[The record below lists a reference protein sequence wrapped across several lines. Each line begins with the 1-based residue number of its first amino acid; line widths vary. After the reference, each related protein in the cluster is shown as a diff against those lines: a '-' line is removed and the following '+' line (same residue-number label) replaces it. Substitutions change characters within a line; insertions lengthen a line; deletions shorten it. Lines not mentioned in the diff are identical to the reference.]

1 MSKLDSN
8 SFFCVSRHR
17 HCLPQ
22 CGACFEVV
30 EAEGDESRT
39 KTERA
44 SPLLGIAFHGVLLI
58 ASAGDGISRGE
69 PHVPSLAAPFVCA
82 LAREAELPYFD
93 VSCNGSPR
101 ESEGVFSHVERT
113 RFENFVMQ
121 PESSLSLL
129 DWESDVV
136 RVQALVKAKLSVVQA
151 WNGESCEPDCGL
163 KLGLRLRSGM
173 YLPSRQEEE
182 GWELSS
188 VKRKRKKKMNKHK
201 QRKLRRRDRHRK

>member
-1 MSKLDSN
+1 MPPL
-8 SFFCVSRHR
+8 
-17 HCLPQ
+17 
-22 CGACFEVV
+22 AM
-30 EAEGDESRT
+30 ESRAANLMFRLWQRHLSVPWPV
-39 KTERA
+39 KQ
-44 SPLLGIAFHGVLLI
+44 SPLPRLLPRVPLSFD
-58 ASAGDGISRGE
+58 ASGKDVVAAGSR
-69 PHVPSLAAPFVCA
+69 
-82 LAREAELPYFD
+82 LPYFD